1 MIVDSQTTAP
11 PSLSRFAQ
19 PHGGALSRAAAAYP
33 DAAKPWVD
41 LSTGINPYPWPWPE
55 PVPLVD
61 DTALTRLPEPDAQAQ
76 LEAAATKAYGA
87 QDPAMVVAA
96 PGTQALISLL
106 PLVVPARKA
115 AILGPTYSEHAIAWG
130 QRGRSVDVISDL
142 GALQDHDVIVVVN
155 PNNPDGRVHTPADL
169 ITAMR
174 GRGLLV
180 IDEAFADL
188 EGRGISAIPYI
199 SQTDTIVL
207 RSFGK
212 TYGLA
217 GLRLGFAV
225 ARIDIAQHIRQALG
239 PWAVSGPAL
248 QIGTVALRDGGWMAR
263 MCGKMGAEA
272 SRLDGV
278 LRRAGLEIVGGTRLF
293 RLARTPDAATLFDR
307 LCQFGILTRKFDE
320 HPDLIRFGI
329 PQDAALERLEAALS
343 IVR

>member
-1 MIVDSQTTAP
+1 MAASTSP
-11 PSLSRFAQ
+11 SRFVQ

-33 DAAKPWVD
+33 DAAKPWID

-61 DTALTRLPEPDAQAQ
+61 DTALTRLPDPETQAE
-76 LEAAATKAYGA
+76 LEAAAARLYGA

-115 AILGPTYSEHAIAWG
+115 AVLGPTYSEHAIAWG
-130 QRGRSVDVISDL
+130 QRGRPVETITDP
-142 GALQDHDVIVVVN
+142 GALRDHDVLTVVN
-155 PNNPDGRVHTPADL
+155 PNNPDGRVHRPADL

-188 EGRGISAIPYI
+188 EGRGISAVPHIG
-199 SQTDTIVL
+199 QTDTVVL

-217 GLRLGFAV
+217 GVRLGFAV

-239 PWAVSGPAL
+239 PWAVSGAAV
-248 QIGTVALRDGGWMAR
+248 QIGTAALGDTGLATL
-263 MCGKMGAEA
+263 MCGKLAAEA
-272 SRLDGV
+272 TRLDGV
-278 LRRAGLEIVGGTRLF
+278 LRQAGLEIVGGTRLF
-293 RLARTPDAATLFDR
+293 RLVRTPDAAELFDR
-307 LCQFGILTRKFDE
+307 LCQFGILTRKFDDR
-320 HPDLIRFGI
+320 PDLLRFGI
-329 PQDAALERLEAALS
+329 PQEAALERLEAALA